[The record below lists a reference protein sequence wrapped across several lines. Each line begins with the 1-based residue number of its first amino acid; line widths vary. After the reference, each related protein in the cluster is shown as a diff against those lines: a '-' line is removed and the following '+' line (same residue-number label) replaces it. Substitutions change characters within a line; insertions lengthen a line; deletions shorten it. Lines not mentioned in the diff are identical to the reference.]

1 MSSALR
7 AFLLLIVILVFPASA
22 SAVTVH
28 DIIELTR
35 AGLADDIIVELIDA
49 DRTVF
54 TLDKEQ
60 ILELKKAG
68 VSRAVLLKM
77 LRTRRDFTAPP
88 QEAAPAVTEVPNP
101 QPELALTPAKPAEPA
116 TTVVVPQIY
125 YYVPYSIWGVP
136 PHAGP
141 RTPPQPVL
149 PGYRGFGRFI
159 NDGWVE
165 RR

>member
-1 MSSALR
+1 MSALR
-7 AFLLLIVILVFPASA
+7 TLLFLAVILLIPASA

-28 DIIELTR
+28 DIIALTK
-35 AGLADDIIVELIDA
+35 AGLADDILVELIDS

-68 VSRAVLLKM
+68 VSKAVLLKM
-77 LRTRRDFTAPP
+77 LRTRREFQAPSP
-88 QEAAPAVTEVPNP
+88 EAAPVTTEVPNP

-116 TTVVVPQIY
+116 TAVVVPQVY
-125 YYVPYSIWGVP
+125 YYVPFSIWGVP
-136 PHAGP
+136 THPGL
-141 RTPPQPVL
+141 RTPPAPFMEH
-149 PGYRGFGRFI
+149 RGFGRFI
-159 NDGWVE
+159 NDGWVD